1 MYKRQA
7 IEDLAER
14 LDAPG
19 VNLLASALVIS
30 HRTGSPLK
38 SLLQKTAELVELQEK
53 NQRLI
58 ATKTAQVRLS
68 ARIVCLLPVVLL
80 IVLSLL
86 SPDFQKGLFTPSGV
100 ICTSIAM
107 VMDCVAL
114 LIIRSIMKG
123 VMK

>member
-1 MYKRQA
+1 MQIKCGFPIEEA

-68 ARIVCLLPVVLL
+68 ARIVCLLP
-80 IVLSLL
+80 SC
-86 SPDFQKGLFTPSGV
+86 FY
-100 ICTSIAM
+100 
-107 VMDCVAL
+107 
-114 LIIRSIMKG
+114 
-123 VMK
+123 